1 MGKIF
6 DLDSPLVRFLNKV
19 ADLLWLNIL
28 TILCC
33 IPIITAGAAFTA
45 LHYCCLKLVRG
56 EEGYITK
63 DFFKSFKL
71 NFKQSTIIWLIV
83 LLTGAILAFDFY
95 IISPHIVVNMQNGNI
110 EEAVVEVVGNTE
122 NSSMNGIVRIGLL
135 IATVLYLFTVSFVF
149 PLQSH
154 FYNPI
159 RHTFRNAFMMSITVL
174 PKTVL
179 IVVIGALP
187 LILTY
192 AAIMLETGA
201 LMGLAVLFWFS
212 VPAYL
217 SALLYNKTFKKY
229 EPEEENTASGDEWS
243 LGTDDTTDAD
253 NGDESETT
261 DNADD
266 KDRKDTSD
274 DDSSKDTE

>member
-6 DLDSPLVRFLNKV
+6 DLDSPLIRFLNKV

-28 TILCC
+28 TVVCC

-71 NFKQSTIIWLIV
+71 NFKQSTIIWIIVFVTGLI
-83 LLTGAILAFDFY
+83 LGFDFY
-95 IISPHIVVNMQNGNI
+95 IIV
-110 EEAVVEVVGNTE
+110 
-122 NSSMNGIVRIGLL
+122 NGIAGGTAYAIRIGLL
-135 IATVLYLFTVSFVF
+135 IASILYVFTVLYVF

-159 RHTFRNAFMMSITVL
+159 KMTIKNAFMMSLTLL

-179 IVVIGALP
+179 MVIYAALP
-187 LILTY
+187 LALVY
-192 AAIMLETGA
+192 TGI
-201 LMGLAVLFWFS
+201 WFS
-212 VPAYL
+212 APAYF
-217 SALLYNKTFKKY
+217 SALLYSKSFKKY
-229 EPEEENTASGDEWS
+229 EPKEEENDDYTWSVNTDIDESEEGISETAETKSEIEEISEETSKENVRSGDEH
-243 LGTDDTTDAD
+243 
-253 NGDESETT
+253 E
-261 DNADD
+261 
-266 KDRKDTSD
+266 
-274 DDSSKDTE
+274 

>member
-71 NFKQSTIIWLIV
+71 NFKQSTIIWLII

-110 EEAVVEVVGNTE
+110 EEAVVEVIDNQD
-122 NSSMNGIVRIGLL
+122 SSPLNGVVRIGLL
-135 IATVLYLFTVSFVF
+135 IASVLYLFTVSFVF

-159 RHTFRNAFMMSITVL
+159 KNTFRNAFMMSITVL

-179 IVVIGALP
+179 IVVIEALP
-187 LILTY
+187 LLLTY

-201 LMGLAVLFWFS
+201 IMGLSVLFWFS

-229 EPEEENTASGDEWS
+229 EPEEEKTSGDEWS
-243 LGTDDTTDAD
+243 LDTD
-253 NGDESETT
+253 ET
-261 DNADD
+261 ADD
-266 KDRKDTSD
+266 KEQTGTGD
-274 DDSSKDTE
+274 DDSSEHTE